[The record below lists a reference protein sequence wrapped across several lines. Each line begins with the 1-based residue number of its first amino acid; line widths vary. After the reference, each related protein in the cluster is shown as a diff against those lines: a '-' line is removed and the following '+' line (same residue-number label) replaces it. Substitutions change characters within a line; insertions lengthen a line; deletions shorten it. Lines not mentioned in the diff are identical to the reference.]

1 MNRFLNVYLYSNI
14 SLLPYQT
21 SSLSYSSHKFSF
33 PLTSLTSLVLFPS
46 LTRLVL
52 FPTYPHQTIPK
63 SYQTSSLSFSPNPDK
78 ISNLNVFNRPEIGR
92 TFKMCKNVCDVGK
105 RIKMKLLSRTF
116 HSFYNSIKFTYNT
129 ETFCIGICYV
139 KTERD
144 LS

>member
-1 MNRFLNVYLYSNI
+1 MSACTVL
-14 SLLPYQT
+14 
-21 SSLSYSSHKFSF
+21 
-33 PLTSLTSLVLFPS
+33 SLTLPEELSFL

-52 FPTYPHQTIPK
+52 FPTYPRQTIAK

-139 KTERD
+139 ETEKD